1 MINVYDQADINFC
14 IPMKKPYLL
23 ILLVML
29 SACSDSGDDQNREID
44 LVVLEDLI
52 EHTKEFEKRV
62 YSYENGL
69 HIAVGQLQ
77 YADHSHRSRLFSQIL
92 LCVRSGP
99 LKRPNQFHGSGRLQN
114 QNKQKA

>member
-1 MINVYDQADINFC
+1 
-14 IPMKKPYLL
+14 MKKPYLL

-62 YSYENGL
+62 YSYESGL
-69 HIAVGQLQ
+69 HIAVG
-77 YADHSHRSRLFSQIL
+77 YGIANSIMVEGVDGNIMARSRSVN
-92 LCVRSGP
+92 C
-99 LKRPNQFHGSGRLQN
+99 
-114 QNKQKA
+114 NK

>member
-1 MINVYDQADINFC
+1 
-14 IPMKKPYLL
+14 MKKPYLL

-69 HIAVGQLQ
+69 HIAVG
-77 YADHSHRSRLFSQIL
+77 YGIANSIMVEGVDGNIIIDASDSVAEAEEVYSHFRKINSNPISAIIYLSLI
-92 LCVRSGP
+92 
-99 LKRPNQFHGSGRLQN
+99 HI
-114 QNKQKA
+114 